1 MGEFQHATSGTPSG
15 FVLGIDIGGTFTD
28 LVLVGRTPASE
39 HGGQYA
45 LKVLTT
51 PEDPS
56 HAVVE
61 GVRTLLT
68 RSRVSPTS
76 VARVVHATT
85 LFTNALIERKGAVT
99 GLITT
104 AGFRDVIEIGR
115 ERRFELYDLNIR
127 MPEPLVPR
135 DLRLEVAERTAAD
148 GSIVT
153 PLDEAGLHAAAE
165 ELVRCG
171 VVSVAVMFLNS
182 YANPHNE
189 RRAAALLRQ
198 AFPQFEIS
206 ASHEI
211 APEVR
216 EFERGSTTVVNAYV
230 KPMAAHYLDGIHD
243 KLSTLGIAA
252 PLSLMLS
259 SGGFTH
265 SAEAKSAPVHLL
277 ESGPA
282 AGALAAAQLGKS
294 EPRLLAFD
302 MGGTTAKLCIVDAGM
317 PLVAQGFEAGRT
329 RRFME
334 GSGLPIRVPSVD
346 LIEIGAGGG
355 SIAHTDSIGLLK
367 VGPQSAGSVP
377 GPACY
382 GLGGTEATVTDANV
396 VLGVLNPAYFAGGSI
411 PIDKAK
417 ADAAIMALGTRL
429 GLSMLDT
436 AWGMINVVNE
446 NMASAARVHIAE
458 RGRDQR
464 AYMLFATGGGGPVH
478 GYEVARKLGLKRMIC
493 PPDAGVA
500 SAIGLIAAPARVDR
514 VATVGVKL
522 IDVDLA
528 ALEARYA
535 ALEAEALV
543 ILERAGVQ
551 PAQARLQ
558 RNADGRFVGQG
569 FYLSVPLPAGP
580 YSDGL
585 TDRGA
590 LRAAFEAAYREK
602 YTHTPPQ
609 VSIEFVNIR
618 VTATAAAPGQDAW
631 LSTAPQAP
639 GRTTS
644 RMVYFRERS
653 GLVDTRVYR
662 RAQLPAG
669 FNANGPLLVEE
680 EGSTLVVAPGGR
692 VSLASDGN
700 LVVEVACVKA

>member
-1 MGEFQHATSGTPSG
+1 MSDSAATAAG
-15 FVLGIDIGGTFTD
+15 FALGIDIGGTFTD
-28 LVLVGRTPASE
+28 LVLVGRTGAGTDGAR
-39 HGGQYA
+39 HA

-51 PEDPS
+51 PDDPS
-56 HAVVE
+56 RAVIE
-61 GVRTLLT
+61 GVAALLA
-68 RSRVSPTS
+68 RSGVPAMS

-85 LFTNALIERKGAVT
+85 LFTNALIERKGAAT

-135 DLRLEVAERTAAD
+135 DLRLEVIERTAAD

-165 ELVRCG
+165 ALVRRG
-171 VVSVAVMFLNS
+171 VVSIAVMFLHS

-189 RRAAALLRQ
+189 RRAAQTLRQ
-198 AFPQFEIS
+198 AFAQLEIS

-216 EFERGSTTVVNAYV
+216 EFERGSTTVANAYV
-230 KPMAAHYLDGIHD
+230 KPLAAHYLDGIHD
-243 KLSTLGIAA
+243 KLGALGIAA

-265 SAEAKSAPVHLL
+265 IEEAKSAPVHLL

-282 AGALAAAQLGKS
+282 AGALAAALLGKD

-302 MGGTTAKLCIVDAGM
+302 MGGTTAKLCIVDNGT

-396 VLGVLNPAYFAGGSI
+396 VLGILNPAYFAGGTI
-411 PIDKAK
+411 PIDKEK
-417 ADAAIMALGTRL
+417 AEAAITTLGTRL

-436 AWGMINVVNE
+436 AWGMVNVVNE

-464 AYMLFATGGGGPVH
+464 AYALFATGGGGPLH
-478 GYEVARKLGLKRMIC
+478 GYEVARKLGLSRMIC
-493 PPDAGVA
+493 PPAAGVA

-514 VATVGVKL
+514 VATVGVRL
-522 IDVDLA
+522 DELDLER
-528 ALEARYA
+528 LEARYA
-535 ALEAEALV
+535 ALETEALLT
-543 ILERAGVQ
+543 LEKAGVH
-551 PAQARLQ
+551 PAQARMQ
-558 RNADGRFVGQG
+558 RSADGRFVGQG
-569 FYLSVPLPAGP
+569 FYLSVPLPLGP
-580 YSDGL
+580 YAAGH
-585 TDRGA
+585 TDRGV
-590 LRAAFEAAYREK
+590 LRGAFEAAYREK
-602 YTHTPPQ
+602 FTHTPPQ

-618 VTATAAAPGQDAW
+618 ITATAAAPGQDAGTSAAPPTRGT
-631 LSTAPQAP
+631 LS
-639 GRTTS
+639 S
-644 RMVYFRERS
+644 RMVYFRVS
-653 GLVDTRVYR
+653 NGFVDTMVHR
-662 RAQLPAG
+662 REQLPAG
-669 FNANGPLLVEE
+669 FTAIGPLLIEE
-680 EGSTLVVAPGGR
+680 EGSTLVIAPGGR

-700 LVVEVACVKA
+700 LVVEIA